1 MSTTHKKQTRTES
14 LAALE
19 HERLTALINS
29 MADAVI
35 AVDERH
41 DVVIYNG
48 AALNILD
55 VNKEL
60 RNQRLEQLIHLL
72 DKNNQKI
79 DIEELVTR
87 TKTQF
92 SSRDVRLQYPNGEII
107 NIYLSIAPVHL
118 GYGIQGQRG
127 HVLLLRDITREK
139 SLEEERDEFIS
150 VVSHELRTPI
160 AIAEG
165 NISNAQFVVD
175 KQADVPDSIKLSL
188 KAAYDQI
195 VFLSGMINDLAT
207 LSRAERGKLTAEIE
221 PINANELMHELLQAY
236 EKQATDKGLIL
247 IVKADPHL
255 EILQSSK
262 LYVKEILQNFITN
275 AIKYTQTGSVHVS
288 AHAKPGGILFEV
300 HDTGIGI
307 SKADKEKV
315 FDKFFRSEDFR
326 TRQSSGTGLGLYVT
340 MKLARLIH
348 AEIDL
353 DSEINKG
360 STFSVYF
367 PNLE

>member
-1 MSTTHKKQTRTES
+1 
-14 LAALE
+14 
-19 HERLTALINS
+19 
-29 MADAVI
+29 
-35 AVDERH
+35 
-41 DVVIYNG
+41 
-48 AALNILD
+48 
-55 VNKEL
+55 
-60 RNQRLEQLIHLL
+60 
-72 DKNNQKI
+72 
-79 DIEELVTR
+79 
-87 TKTQF
+87 
-92 SSRDVRLQYPNGEII
+92 
-107 NIYLSIAPVHL
+107 
-118 GYGIQGQRG
+118 
-127 HVLLLRDITREK
+127 
-139 SLEEERDEFIS
+139 
-150 VVSHELRTPI
+150 
-160 AIAEG
+160 
-165 NISNAQFVVD
+165 
-175 KQADVPDSIKLSL
+175 
-188 KAAYDQI
+188 
-195 VFLSGMINDLAT
+195 
-207 LSRAERGKLTAEIE
+207 
-221 PINANELMHELLQAY
+221 MHELLQAY

-288 AHAKPGGILFEV
+288 AHAKPGGLLFEV